1 MRIALISDIHGNLV
15 ALEAALADIERQR
28 ADQIICLGD
37 VAVFGPQPR
46 EVIARLRE
54 LDIPVIMGNTDQ
66 WLLNPEPWSTDPD
79 KRPQVEIE
87 MWNASLLT
95 EEDKATVAGYIP
107 TLALDYGD
115 GLTLLCYHG
124 SPRSFNDSIRPTTPD
139 DELDTWF
146 PEGRALVMA
155 GGHTHEP
162 MVRRYG
168 ESTLVNPGS
177 VGLPVYWT
185 SDGRTVNPA
194 WAEYALVEWANGSL
208 AITLRRVPYRLE
220 ELIAAVKATDMPHH
234 EVWLA
239 DWHGSGKAAEPND
252 AHDSSSYEQKNR
264 ER

>member
-15 ALEAALADIERQR
+15 ALEAALADIERKR

-54 LDIPVIMGNTDQ
+54 LNIPAIMGNTDQ

-87 MWNASLLT
+87 MWNASLVDDD
-95 EEDKATVAGYIP
+95 DKATVAGYMP
-107 TLALDYGD
+107 TLSLDYGD

-124 SPRSFNDSIRPTTPD
+124 SPRSFNDSIRPATPEE
-139 DELDTWF
+139 ELDTWF
-146 PEGRALVMA
+146 PESRALVMA

-168 ESTLVNPGS
+168 ASTLVNPGS
-177 VGLPVYWT
+177 IGLPVYWT
-185 SDGRTVNPA
+185 TDGRTVNPT
-194 WAEYALVEWANGSL
+194 WAEYALLEWQDGVLGIS
-208 AITLRRVPYRLE
+208 LRRRPYHLQD
-220 ELIAAVKATDMPHH
+220 LIAATQASGMPHKDY
-234 EVWLA
+234 WLA
-239 DWHGSGKAAEPND
+239 DWRD
-252 AHDSSSYEQKNR
+252 ARMSSSQSNAPDES
-264 ER
+264 